1 MGEITCKHCGQIN
14 ILEGLV
20 TLPAWEPWTCCNCGK
35 ELYKMELI
43 DYLNLVE
50 RIVEIVED
58 ESFTPIAAY
67 DEIWQLLEDKDLL
80 DADDLPLSE
89 VSD

>member
-1 MGEITCKHCGQIN
+1 MGELICKYCGQVN

-43 DYLNLVE
+43 DYVNLVE
-50 RIVEIVED
+50 RIVEIM
-58 ESFTPIAAY
+58 
-67 DEIWQLLEDKDLL
+67 QDKDLTSEEAYNEIWHLLREKGEL
-80 DADDLPLSE
+80 DVDE
-89 VSD
+89 V